1 MLIKP
6 QEVTV
11 TDTDGLEYQYII
23 SRLPAVEGREILS
36 LYPLSNAP
44 KIGDYANS
52 EKGMLLLMKYVERVY
67 PDNNIRLTTKAL
79 IDNHVPDAETLV
91 KLELEALKYNVSFF
105 KNANHSSLGGW
116 LSKIISGL
124 IPQVVSTL
132 MSSLEAS
139 LPKDTQRGR
148 NSKKK

>member
-6 QEVTV
+6 KEITV
-11 TDTDGLEYQYII
+11 IDTDGQEYQYII

-44 KIGDYANS
+44 KVGDYANS

-79 IDNHVPDAETLV
+79 IDNHVPDAETLI

-105 KNANHSSLGGW
+105 KNADRSSLGGW
-116 LSKIISGL
+116 LSKIISGIL
-124 IPQVVSTL
+124 PQVLQTL

-139 LPKDTQRGR
+139 SQKDTQAGR

>member
-67 PDNNIRLTTKAL
+67 SDGNIRLTTKAL

-116 LSKIISGL
+116 LSKIISGIL
-124 IPQVVSTL
+124 PQVVSTL

-139 LPKDTQRGR
+139 LPKDTPRGR